1 MVRIIISNKVCWG
14 NAETET
20 AIAPVVVISFFT
32 DLLLGTQP
40 FKTMDLVYFILQD
53 NTSYNSIYIYAP
65 SLPMSSRTRE

>member
-1 MVRIIISNKVCWG
+1 MFEFKIAATRCSY
-14 NAETET
+14 AETDT
-20 AIAPVVVISFFT
+20 AIAPVVVSIFT

-65 SLPMSSRTRE
+65 SLPMSSRT